1 MQKYLSENDIAILQE
16 KLKEFYKEK
25 SEKKAIRFIT
35 YIATNILGKIKNK
48 KLESNNDFEK
58 ICKDLLLIDDEIEI
72 EKMRKRI
79 KENE

>member
-1 MQKYLSENDIAILQE
+1 M
-16 KLKEFYKEK
+16 
-25 SEKKAIRFIT
+25 
-35 YIATNILGKIKNK
+35 KIKIFYA
-48 KLESNNDFEK
+48 NNDFEK